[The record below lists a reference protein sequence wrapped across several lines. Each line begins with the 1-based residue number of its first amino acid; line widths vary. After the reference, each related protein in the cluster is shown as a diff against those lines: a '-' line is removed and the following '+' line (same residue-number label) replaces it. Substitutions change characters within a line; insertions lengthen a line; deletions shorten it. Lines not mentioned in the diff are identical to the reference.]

1 MAREDSLSVI
11 ERMLGSEFVSDPRKA
26 RFPIPETPKEFLA
39 KHPDRPYPH
48 PSMRI
53 TPEMARDVLK
63 HRVIRIER
71 MPRELRHPEITA
83 NRRFLITTLK
93 GTKNNKGLISIVGD
107 GGWNPR
113 ISTPVVFTEDGFLLD
128 GQHRFAACA
137 LSGQAIEVPVT
148 TNGQW
153 DTFAVLDTG
162 RGRNAGQLLG
172 DVPYPDQSAA
182 AAKLILPV
190 VRGTERTDWSIAD
203 ASNQEIYE
211 LVHGWPFF
219 QEIQEDSGSW
229 MKHILQA
236 AASRIPPSALAAS
249 TMMALAA
256 GANAFD
262 VTEFLEGL
270 KPGYREGFPMIGQ
283 RGEDPRHLLRRQYL
297 NKRPGRK
304 PSDKDRRDQVCHVRR
319 AMEVWLEYKA
329 HERGEEGARIIEL
342 EKLQAAAENDNLPT
356 VWGADRVRQFHNE
369 RVS

>member
-1 MAREDSLSVI
+1 
-11 ERMLGSEFVSDPRKA
+11 MLGFEFVSDPRKA
-26 RFPIPETPKEFLA
+26 RFQIPETPQEYLKE
-39 KHPDRPYPH
+39 HPDRSFPH
-48 PSMRI
+48 PSMKI

-63 HRVIRIER
+63 YRVIRIER
-71 MPRELRHPEITA
+71 MPRDLRHPEVTA
-83 NRRFLITTLK
+83 NRRFLITTLN
-93 GTKNNKGLISIVGD
+93 GTKKSKGLVSVVSD
-107 GGWNPR
+107 GGWDAR

-137 LSGQAIEVPVT
+137 LSGQPIEVPVT

-153 DTFAVLDTG
+153 GTFSVLDTG

-172 DVPYPDQSAA
+172 EVPYADASAA

-190 VRGTERTDWSIAD
+190 IRGTERNEWTVAD

-219 QEIQEDSGSW
+219 HEIQEDSGSW

-236 AASRIPPSALAAS
+236 AASRIPQSALAAS
-249 TMMALAA
+249 VMMALAA
-256 GANAFD
+256 GASSFD
-262 VTEFLEGL
+262 VAEFLEGL
-270 KPGYREGFPMIGQ
+270 KPGYRDGFPPLGT

-297 NKRPGRK
+297 NKKGAKK
-304 PSDKDRRDQVCHVRR
+304 PTDKDRRDQVSHVRR

-329 HERGEEGARIIEL
+329 YQRGEEGAKVIEL
-342 EKLQAAAENDNLPT
+342 EKLQAAAENAELPL
-356 VWGADRVRQFHNE
+356 VWGADRVREFHNE